1 MKIIKEFHE
10 AEIIIEKSRFI
21 AHAYQVNSI
30 EEASVI
36 INENKKK
43 YWDATHNCLAF
54 IIGKNQEYMRSSDDG
69 EPNGTAGVPIL
80 EAIKK
85 GGITNTLVI
94 VTRYFG
100 GIKLGAG
107 GLVRAYS
114 KATST
119 CLSQASYIEKK
130 ELAHYML
137 ALSYSEANKCLD
149 YIKNQ
154 THFIN
159 VNYEASINIEF
170 ATSDIDSLKMKL
182 QNTLNREINP
192 TFIDIITID
201 IQV

>member
-1 MKIIKEFHE
+1 MNIINEFYKTQ
-10 AEIIIEKSRFI
+10 IIIEKYRFI
-21 AHAYQVNSI
+21 AHAYQVNKI
-30 EEASVI
+30 EEATLI
-36 INENKKK
+36 INKNKKK

-54 IIGKNQEYMRSSDDG
+54 VIGKNQEYMRSSDDG
-69 EPNGTAGVPIL
+69 EPSGTAGVPIL

-85 GGITNTLVI
+85 AGITNTLVI

-119 CLSQASYIEKK
+119 CLSEASYIEKK
-130 ELAHYML
+130 ELAHYSL

-149 YIKNQ
+149 YIKNN

-170 ATSDIDSLKMKL
+170 ATANIDDLKMKL

-201 IQV
+201 VQV

>member
-1 MKIIKEFHE
+1 MKIIKEFYE
-10 AEIIIEKSRFI
+10 TEIIIEKSRFI

-30 EEASVI
+30 EEATLI

-54 IIGKNQEYMRSSDDG
+54 VIGKNQEYMRSSDDG
-69 EPNGTAGVPIL
+69 EPSGTAGVPIL

-85 GGITNTLVI
+85 AGITNTLVI

-119 CLSQASYIEKK
+119 CLSEASYIEKK
-130 ELAHYML
+130 ELAHYSL
-137 ALSYSEANKCLD
+137 ALSSSEANKCLD
-149 YIKNQ
+149 YIKNN

-170 ATSDIDSLKMKL
+170 ATANIDDLKMKL

-201 IQV
+201 VQV